1 MRRFHDYNPIAVA
14 VYYLAVTGITMFTMN
29 PIIIGISLFA
39 SVLNYALYAKGGI
52 KPHLFSLI
60 LFLVLAVINP
70 LINHN
75 GMTVL
80 FYLNDRPIT
89 MEAAVYGLVAAAM
102 IVASLY
108 WLRSFSKA
116 MTSDKL
122 LYLFGRL
129 SPKISL
135 ILSMAIRYVE
145 LLRVRW
151 RKIQETQKALGLY
164 DDGNLIDALRGRARV
179 LSILITWTLENGIV
193 TAESMDARGY
203 GTGRRTSFRLFR
215 FKAPDILLITFCAV
229 LAAIVIVGL
238 NAVHINWYPTIEA
251 APAQPVTI
259 AGTICFGVLT
269 LLPVIINTKEAIR
282 WRYLRYEN

>member
-1 MRRFHDYNPIAVA
+1 MREFHEYNPIAVA
-14 VYYLAVTGITMFTMN
+14 AYYLCVTAVTMFTMN
-29 PIIIGISLFA
+29 PVVIGISLFA
-39 SVLNYALYAKGGI
+39 SVINYILYAKNGI
-52 KPHLFSLI
+52 KPHLFSLV
-60 LFLVLAVINP
+60 LFVIMAAVNP

-80 FYLNDRPIT
+80 FYSQRPSDHLGGDALRT
-89 MEAAVYGLVAAAM
+89 VAAAM
-102 IVASLY
+102 ITAALY

-151 RKIQETQKALGLY
+151 RKIQDSQKALGLY

-215 FKAPDILLITFCAV
+215 FKAADILLITFCAA

-238 NAVHINWYPTIEA
+238 NAARRRLVPDDQSGI
-251 APAQPVTI
+251 
-259 AGTICFGVLT
+259 
-269 LLPVIINTKEAIR
+269 LPVGARGRGGVHPAERSAADHQHKGGDTMAVIMRKI
-282 WRYLRYEN
+282 

>member
-1 MRRFHDYNPIAVA
+1 MRRFQDYNPVAVA
-14 VYYLAVTGITMFTMN
+14 VYYLTVTGITMFTMN
-29 PIIIGISLFA
+29 PVIIGISLVA

-215 FKAPDILLITFCAV
+215 FKVADILLITFSAV
-229 LAAIVIVGL
+229 LAAIAIVGL
-238 NAVHINWYPTIEA
+238 NAAHISWYPTIEA

-259 AGTICFGVLT
+259 AGAICFGLLT
-269 LLPVIINTKEAIR
+269 LLPVIINTQEAIR